1 MNKSKLKNKEKL
13 HQSPG
18 IDFSI
23 GEIQGKQNKANSV
36 AEPDKSMKN
45 DRILP
50 LGLQN
55 SSSPAL
61 PLLENIIRLSCCQG
75 WVCNSN
81 SIINQTFGIWKI
93 QLQTN
98 SIQDEIPHLKTTLH
112 SIYLAYKFTKIK
124 WFI

>member
-1 MNKSKLKNKEKL
+1 MKQGEEGGKSLLNVKARIHANQNRYKLNMNKSKLKNKEKL

-75 WVCNSN
+75 
-81 SIINQTFGIWKI
+81 
-93 QLQTN
+93 
-98 SIQDEIPHLKTTLH
+98 
-112 SIYLAYKFTKIK
+112 
-124 WFI
+124 